1 MALIKCPECGKEI
14 SDKAPACINCGCPV
28 SAMKAEPAKPA
39 AGAANLSN
47 LNETFGQFFGN
58 QANQPQSASAKP
70 APAKPAPVKTEPARP
85 AQVRTAPAKT
95 VPPVAPEVRMFRGII
110 ISILDKCCG
119 ICGMAGF
126 LAVGSLVV
134 GLLSGEHIDGDFFR
148 ISFLGIPAALVLQ
161 WLSNLLTFFHYK
173 KFLRKEGCIGS
184 IRNETAPYTN
194 SLNAFRLYPSM
205 LMARYLK
212 WLNPNV
218 GNELVAAVKKVSA
231 ERWKKRFGYLPY
243 LLILMAVYYLLPRLE
258 MEMYLLPYES
268 SLIICHVVTLV
279 VMAVF
284 GRKKELTLGLIV
296 TIGVLFT
303 PTIYAY
309 YFIDEMW
316 YHILICAAAALVGA
330 LIGGWRRK

>member
-14 SDKAPACINCGCPV
+14 SDKAAACINCGCPV

-58 QANQPQSASAKP
+58 QTAQPQSAPAKP
-70 APAKPAPVKTEPARP
+70 TPVKTEPVKPAPVKTAP
-85 AQVRTAPAKT
+85 VSTTPAKT
-95 VPPVAPEVRMFRGII
+95 VPATAPEVRMFRGII

-126 LAVGSLVV
+126 LAIGSLVV
-134 GLLSGEHIDGDFFR
+134 GLLSGEHIDEDFFQ
-148 ISFLGIPAALVLQ
+148 ITFLGIPAALVLQ

-173 KFLRKEGCIGS
+173 KFLRKGGYIGS
-184 IRNETAPYTN
+184 IRNDTAPYTN
-194 SLNAFRLYPSM
+194 SLNAFRYYPSM

-212 WLNPNV
+212 WLNPDV
-218 GNELVAAVKKVSA
+218 GKELVAAVKKVSA
-231 ERWKKRFGYLPY
+231 ERWKKRLGYLPY
-243 LLILMAVYYLLPRLE
+243 LLILMAVYYLVPRLE

-284 GRKKELTLGLIV
+284 GRKKEITLGLIV

-309 YFIDEMW
+309 YYIDEMW

-330 LIGGWRRK
+330 LIGGWKRK

>member
-39 AGAANLSN
+39 AAADVSN
-47 LNETFGQFFGN
+47 LNETFGQFFSN
-58 QANQPQSASAKP
+58 QTPAQS
-70 APAKPAPVKTEPARP
+70 APAKPAPVKAEPVRP
-85 AQVRTAPAKT
+85 TPVKTAPAKT
-95 VPPVAPEVRMFRGII
+95 VPTVAPEVRMFRGII

-119 ICGMAGF
+119 ICGLAGF
-126 LAVGSLVV
+126 LAIGSLVV
-134 GLLSGEHIDGDFFR
+134 GLLSGEHIDEDFFQ
-148 ISFLGIPAALVLQ
+148 ITFLGIPAALVLQ

-184 IRNETAPYTN
+184 IRNDTAPYTN

-212 WLNPNV
+212 WLNPDV
-218 GNELVAAVKKVSA
+218 GNQLVVAVKKVRA
-231 ERWKKRFGYLPY
+231 EKWKERIGYLPY
-243 LLILMAVYYLLPRLE
+243 LVILMAVYYLVPRLE
-258 MEMYLLPYES
+258 MEMCLLPYES

-279 VMAVF
+279 VMFVF
-284 GRKKELTLGLIV
+284 GRKKALTLGLVV
-296 TIGVLFT
+296 TIGVLFA

-309 YFIDEMW
+309 YYIDEMW

-330 LIGGWRRK
+330 LIGGWNRK